1 MNKKAFISLMMIALA
16 LTLLVSACGNSKGA
30 ATTEPP
36 QVIIITATPESPQ
49 VIIITATS
57 EEMAPPIVATEP
69 PAAPPTEPPDAATRP
84 TPPFGY
90 EPTPFIAEDSAQG
103 ERYFLDEFDNGLD
116 QYDHFIYDITVKVNK
131 IFKENEELEKKIK
144 VELEDG
150 TIEFNIERYYLNYY
164 MIYRPQVYEDVKIS
178 VEVENLGFP
187 ASQAALVCRYDEEL
201 GWYELIVSNTGRWRL
216 YYFDKPLVKWNF
228 LSDGGAEKFHYG
240 KDTNKYT
247 LECKGKELSVYI
259 NDVFSQTVTNK
270 NLKKGKVGFAIRA
283 PNSWTTMNVP
293 WFEVSEP

>member
-1 MNKKAFISLMMIALA
+1 MNKKAFISLVMIALA
-16 LTLLVSACGNSKGA
+16 LTLLISACGNSKRA

-36 QVIIITATPESPQ
+36 QVIIITATPEE
-49 VIIITATS
+49 I
-57 EEMAPPIVATEP
+57 APPVVATEP
-69 PAAPPTEPPDAATRP
+69 PAAPPTEPPDAATGP
-84 TPPFGY
+84 TPFGN

-116 QYDHFIYDITVKVNK
+116 QYDHFIFDRSKANK
-131 IFKENEELEKKIK
+131 IYKENEELEKKIK

-150 TIEFNIERYYLNYY
+150 TIEFSIERNYLYYY

-270 NLKKGKVGFAIRA
+270 NLKKGKVGFSIQA
-283 PNSWTTMNVP
+283 PKSWTTMNVP

>member
-1 MNKKAFISLMMIALA
+1 MNKKAFISLVMIALA
-16 LTLLVSACGNSKGA
+16 LTLLISACGNSKRA

-36 QVIIITATPESPQ
+36 QVIIITATPEE
-49 VIIITATS
+49 I
-57 EEMAPPIVATEP
+57 APPVVATEP
-69 PAAPPTEPPDAATRP
+69 PAAPPTEPPDAATGP
-84 TPPFGY
+84 TPFGN

-116 QYDHFIYDITVKVNK
+116 QYDHFIFDRSKANK
-131 IFKENEELEKKIK
+131 IYKENEELEKKIK

-270 NLKKGKVGFAIRA
+270 NLKKGKVGFSIQA
-283 PNSWTTMNVP
+283 PKSWTTMNVP

>member
-1 MNKKAFISLMMIALA
+1 MNKKAFISLVMIALA

-36 QVIIITATPESPQ
+36 QVIIITATPEE
-49 VIIITATS
+49 I
-57 EEMAPPIVATEP
+57 APPVVATEP
-69 PAAPPTEPPDAATRP
+69 PAAPPTEPPDAATGP
-84 TPPFGY
+84 TPFGN

-116 QYDHFIYDITVKVNK
+116 QYDHFIFDRSKANK
-131 IFKENEELEKKIK
+131 IYKENEELEKKIK

-150 TIEFNIERYYLNYY
+150 TIEFSIERNYLYYY

-178 VEVENLGFP
+178 VEVENLGFNV
-187 ASQAALVCRYDEEL
+187 SQASLVCRYDEER
-201 GWYELIVSNTGRWRL
+201 GWYELVVSNTGRWWL
-216 YYFDKPLVKWNF
+216 YYFDKTLVKWN
-228 LSDGGAEKFHYG
+228 LVSDGGSEKFRYG